1 MPTLIIKLK
10 RNGETV
16 TTVTR
21 ATKKAALEYARA
33 AFPKATYRY
42 EWEA

>member
-1 MPTLIIKLK
+1 MKTLIIKL
-10 RNGETV
+10 RRTGETF

-21 ATKKAALEYARA
+21 ATKKAAMEYARA
-33 AFPKATYRY
+33 TFPKTAYRY